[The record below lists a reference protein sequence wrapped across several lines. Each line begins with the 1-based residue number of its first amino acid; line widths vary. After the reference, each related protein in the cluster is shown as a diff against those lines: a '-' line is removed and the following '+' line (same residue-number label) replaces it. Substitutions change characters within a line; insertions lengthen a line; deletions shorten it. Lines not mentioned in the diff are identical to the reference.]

1 MASFKLTEL
10 NSTSSTAVD
19 SLIYVA
25 DKSGDDYNSKQIT
38 VANLLQDYNTSA
50 QVDAKIADL
59 IGGAPAALDP
69 LKEIADLMSGA
80 DGSDIVGNLV
90 SMIDANETHMDNM
103 ATLTGVAKD
112 STDLGSFTGSTIG
125 SGLSV
130 KSALQAVETALEAA
144 GVSAAGDTAAVGSRL
159 ANLISLSGQIADT
172 DDFGTVFTGSTIADD
187 ATITTALQ
195 DLETAHETEVADRIS
210 AVSAEATA
218 RTNADDALQANID
231 AEEAARIAADRP
243 LTTNLAQEVTDRT
256 AAVSTEASARAAADT
271 TLQSNIDA
279 EESARI
285 SADSTLTTNLATE
298 VTDRQNAV
306 SALDTAYK
314 AADSTLTANLAQEV
328 TDRTTAVSNEAS
340 ARSAADTTLQSNIDA
355 EESARIAADTTLTN
369 NLATEVSDRQSA
381 VTAEATARAAA
392 DTTLTNNLA
401 TEVSDRAAAV
411 TAEANA
417 RIAADNTKV
426 TLQTKVNEVLV
437 GETLP
442 QSEPASYLFLVVD
455 SATGQLKSI
464 DKTFLETE
472 ASA

>member
-59 IGGAPAALDP
+59 IGGAPAALDT

-112 STDLGSFTGSTIG
+112 STDLGAFSGSTIG

-231 AEEAARIAADRP
+231 AEEAARIVADST

-256 AAVSTEASARAAADT
+256 AAV
-271 TLQSNIDA
+271 
-279 EESARI
+279 
-285 SADSTLTTNLATE
+285 
-298 VTDRQNAV
+298 
-306 SALDTAYK
+306 Y
-314 AADSTLTANLAQEV
+314 
-328 TDRTTAVSNEAS
+328 
-340 ARSAADTTLQSNIDA
+340 
-355 EESARIAADTTLTN
+355 
-369 NLATEVSDRQSA
+369 
-381 VTAEATARAAA
+381 
-392 DTTLTNNLA
+392 
-401 TEVSDRAAAV
+401 
-411 TAEANA
+411 
-417 RIAADNTKV
+417 
-426 TLQTKVNEVLV
+426 
-437 GETLP
+437 
-442 QSEPASYLFLVVD
+442 
-455 SATGQLKSI
+455 
-464 DKTFLETE
+464 
-472 ASA
+472 